1 MSRAQLAEGGFDQ
14 EEPRSDLER
23 TLARIWREVLGQE
36 TVGPHDNFFVIGG
49 TSLHMIQLRHRLLSD
64 LGLDVRITEFFKNP
78 TVASLARSLS
88 PARSSSP
95 AGASE
100 DAELDEVD
108 EQVRKQREALQ
119 RQKSMARQRR
129 GVE

>member
-1 MSRAQLAEGGFDQ
+1 MRTAARNAEGGIDR

-36 TVGPHDNFFVIGG
+36 TVGLHDNFFVIGV
-49 TSLHMIQLRHRLLSD
+49 TSLHMIQLRNRLLSD
-64 LGLDVRITEFFKNP
+64 LGIDVRITEFFKYP

-88 PARSSSP
+88 PADLS
-95 AGASE
+95 G
-100 DAELDEVD
+100 DADLDEVD
-108 EQVRKQREALQ
+108 EQVQKQREALE
-119 RQKSMARQRR
+119 RQKKMARQRR